1 MLKLKFKD
9 NRKEPFWVM
18 EKSFSI
24 GTAERNHL
32 TIGDRSMSDQHA
44 KIISKDDSFLL
55 KDAGSVNGTYVNG
68 QRVTQKHISCG
79 DVIAFGDVELEVI
92 DPLLGANNSEV
103 GYWSLIADSSWLS
116 GQEFPL
122 AFDQKKV
129 ITVGRGTQSDLV
141 FPGTHLSRSHAE
153 LEWGDGDALVI
164 RDLGSANGTFIND
177 KKITESK
184 VYPGDRV
191 RFDVYSF
198 KVFGPGIALSSAA
211 TSTFHAITD
220 EMLARTDSNKQWK
233 SKPTSPGNREE
244 INLYKKNKTSVF
256 LASLVLIA
264 VVVAAVYVGVSF
276 LM

>member
-24 GTAERNHL
+24 GTADRNHL
-32 TIGDRSMSDQHA
+32 TINDRSMSDQHA
-44 KIISKDDSFLL
+44 KIIIKDDGFLL
-55 KDAGSVNGTYVNG
+55 KDVGSVNGTYVNS
-68 QRVTQKHISCG
+68 QRITQKHISCG
-79 DVIAFGDVELEVI
+79 DVIAFGDVELEVV
-92 DPLLGANNSEV
+92 DPLIEMGDDEA

-122 AFDQKKV
+122 SFADSKV
-129 ITVGRGTQSDLV
+129 VTVGRGTQSDLV

-153 LEWGDGDALVI
+153 IELKGHSIIV

-177 KKITESK
+177 EKITEAK
-184 VYPGDRV
+184 VYPGDRI

-211 TSTFHAITD
+211 TSSFRAVTED
-220 EMLARTDSNKQWK
+220 MLERTDSNKQWK

-244 INLYKKNKTSVF
+244 VNLYEKNKASII
-256 LASLVLIA
+256 LASSVLVA
-264 VVVAAVYVGVSF
+264 VVAAAVYVGVSF
-276 LM
+276 LG